1 MKKLLVLLFTFYCTL
16 SFSQNLVD
24 TIITKKNA
32 LIEEFTAAGCGNC
45 PTGHS
50 TVTVIENENPG
61 QIVSIRYHRGTL
73 STPIGDDF
81 DFRTDFSDAF
91 ANLANAIGQQ
101 LATVNRHLFSGQN
114 TSQVYSQWEASCLE
128 IIEQNAVVNIGAT
141 AVIDSSTNELEIMV
155 ELYYTGTQTI
165 PSNLLNIAL
174 LQNNIIS
181 SQAVYTVPQPNDF
194 LESGLYAHKHVFRQL
209 ITGQWGISIDLNDGP
224 FIDKKFNY
232 SIPTHFRNIPV
243 DLNNLDLA
251 IFINEGENEV
261 LNTISIT
268 PEFGTIESAS
278 NSDSENNSIKTF
290 PNPASKYEQ
299 ITIETNSKN
308 ISQINILDITGNIVY
323 QDNFFY
329 EKSAIQLNSSKFKS
343 GIYLIQLIQ
352 GEKRISNQK
361 LIIY

>member
-1 MKKLLVLLFTFYCTL
+1 M
-16 SFSQNLVD
+16 
-24 TIITKKNA
+24 
-32 LIEEFTAAGCGNC
+32 
-45 PTGHS
+45 
-50 TVTVIENENPG
+50 
-61 QIVSIRYHRGTL
+61 
-73 STPIGDDF
+73 
-81 DFRTDFSDAF
+81 
-91 ANLANAIGQQ
+91 
-101 LATVNRHLFSGQN
+101 
-114 TSQVYSQWEASCLE
+114 
-128 IIEQNAVVNIGAT
+128 
-141 AVIDSSTNELEIMV
+141 
-155 ELYYTGTQTI
+155 
-165 PSNLLNIAL
+165 
-174 LQNNIIS
+174 
-181 SQAVYTVPQPNDF
+181 
-194 LESGLYAHKHVFRQL
+194 
-209 ITGQWGISIDLNDGP
+209 NDGP

-343 GIYLIQLIQ
+343 GIYLIQLIK
-352 GEKRISNQK
+352 GEKKISNQK